1 MKASS
6 RKTTVT
12 LEDLLRLKR
21 AEQPPAEFWDQF
33 ERGLR
38 SKQLAAIVEPRPW
51 WAPFIRVGT
60 RLSRYQLPVGATAIL
75 AITFLTVREYR
86 TADVVQVYE
95 PAGIE
100 ATNNIVAPPT
110 VEVTKAAITDS
121 IRAPMVASVPVVADA
136 PARSAM
142 AEGQRDQA
150 VPTKTTVGS
159 SSHVA
164 PVSSELGLASIIAE
178 NLATA
183 LAAHPE
189 QGLDQ
194 MLGRSIRSME
204 THTVREEPLAQVSVS
219 GDSRHT
225 RMGTPLPAS
234 YSYSALQTSE
244 QTTRHL
250 TENRLVESDVVS
262 RLDVGGDHLGV
273 KF

>member
-1 MKASS
+1 MKSS
-6 RKTTVT
+6 PRKTTVT

-38 SKQLAAIVEPRPW
+38 TKQLAAIVEPRPW

-60 RLSRYQLPVGATAIL
+60 RLSRYQLPVGATAVL

-100 ATNNIVAPPT
+100 VAGVVAPT
-110 VEVTKAAITDS
+110 AVDMRKAAITDS
-121 IRAPMVASVPVVADA
+121 IRAPMVASMPVVAA
-136 PARSAM
+136 EVPARPAV
-142 AEGQRDQA
+142 AESQRDQS

-159 SSHVA
+159 SSHVT

-194 MLGRSIRSME
+194 MLGRSIRGME
-204 THTVREEPLAQVSVS
+204 TRPVREEPLAQVSVS

-234 YSYSALQTSE
+234 YSYSALQTNE